1 MADHGGRQR
10 TRRERMRGGRKGRSY
25 VWQSRGGRDEGVGG
39 EGERE
44 RMRVRLVWRRRSVLG
59 ELLVVVCGGPS
70 KLVGEVSRT
79 GTDPL
84 INIDP
89 CNSGQ
94 QSKYKLFF
102 RKVNHIFW
110 RKIPR

>member
-1 MADHGGRQR
+1 MFGRAEEGE
-10 TRRERMRGGRKGRSY
+10 TRALEGR
-25 VWQSRGGRDEGVGG
+25 
-39 EGERE
+39 GERE
-44 RMRVRLVWRRRSVLG
+44 RVRVRLVWRRRSVLG

-102 RKVNHIFW
+102 RKVHHIFW
-110 RKIPR
+110 ENIPR